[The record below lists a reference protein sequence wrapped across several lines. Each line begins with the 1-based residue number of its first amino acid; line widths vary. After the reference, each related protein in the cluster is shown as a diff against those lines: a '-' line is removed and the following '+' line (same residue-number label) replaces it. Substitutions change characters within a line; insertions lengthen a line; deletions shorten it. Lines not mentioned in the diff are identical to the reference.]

1 MLKRWVVG
9 FSVLIV
15 GCMAV
20 GVPSE
25 WPFSKAVGVPSEWPF
40 SKANGEVLPE
50 WAVWVRVTAPGNEL
64 DVNRITVTVRSLASN
79 ELVESRVV
87 DYEERNKR
95 YGGDPSQLDNPDM
108 ERVLIE
114 PHIFGSGTELYVI
127 DLQFYDLL
135 GAGEVEIEACAIDI
149 QGNEVC
155 EATEGRFWMRVHLP
169 VIMR

>member
-1 MLKRWVVG
+1 MNPLGYLPYPDTISHTVTN
-9 FSVLIV
+9 SQ
-15 GCMAV
+15 
-20 GVPSE
+20 
-25 WPFSKAVGVPSEWPF
+25 
-40 SKANGEVLPE
+40 VLPE

-95 YGGDPSQLDNPDM
+95 YEGDPSQLDNPDM
-108 ERVLIE
+108 EGVLIE
-114 PHIFGSGTELYVI
+114 PHIFGSETELYMV
-127 DLQFYDLL
+127 DLQFYDLS
-135 GAGEVEIEACAIDI
+135 GMGEVEIEACAVDI

-155 EATEGRFWMRVHLP
+155 ETTEGRFWMRVHLP